1 MSHMTAVTPSRT
13 ICVPHALASA
23 SSTVVSDGRCI
34 PHPTMPGIDAI
45 GLSLKGAEH
54 VDKLPQH
61 DSKRVNVRPLVKGL
75 APVDL
80 GRDVD
85 HRARGAH
92 RVDVGR
98 LFDPREPEVA
108 DLDRDRGSLSGQ
120 QKVLRLD
127 IPMHKPPPVKVPHP
141 ASALP
146 RHPQPGRKGVVG
158 CLPRTEVV
166 PHVMLHQ
173 LRDYCKR
180 GNLGDCPE
188 KR

>member
-1 MSHMTAVTPSRT
+1 MKRLVHGGQRRPLHPPPDNAWY
-13 ICVPHALASA
+13 
-23 SSTVVSDGRCI
+23 RC
-34 PHPTMPGIDAI
+34 HR
-45 GLSLKGAEH
+45 LVAERRRAR
-54 VDKLPQH
+54 DKLPQH